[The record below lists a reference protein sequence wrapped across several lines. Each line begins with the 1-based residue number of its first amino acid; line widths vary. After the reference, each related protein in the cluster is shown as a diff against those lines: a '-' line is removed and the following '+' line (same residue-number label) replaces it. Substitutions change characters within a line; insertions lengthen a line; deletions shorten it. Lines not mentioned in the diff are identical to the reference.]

1 MLPILTI
8 LGYLL
13 TGAPHPLEVPAR
25 DVRQEASAPAAGV
38 SDVGLKVAVDPATG
52 QIIAEPT
59 EADLEILAEGARRI
73 RRPSPYLL
81 RSFKLDR
88 GGEGVFLDGWADH
101 ALEVRVGSDGK
112 LRMVC
117 AQGDEHDPDDRPVK
131 PAAEEANLR

>member
-1 MLPILTI
+1 MLHTLTI
-8 LGYLL
+8 IGFLL
-13 TGAPHPLEVPAR
+13 MGPP
-25 DVRQEASAPAAGV
+25 SPAAEAERAT
-38 SDVGLKVAVDPATG
+38 DVGLKVAVDPATG

-59 EADLEILAEGARRI
+59 EADLEVLAEGVRRI

-101 ALEVRVGSDGK
+101 ALEVRVGADGK

-117 AQGDEHDPDDRPVK
+117 AQGDEHDADGRSATPT
-131 PAAEEANLR
+131 AEEGNLR